1 MMGGVVTEMES
12 KWICNHCGEA
22 NVIGEVE
29 TFAHLETHRS
39 EIETEIRAEVA
50 EEIASMQ
57 RKVRAKEIEAE
68 SLKK

>member
-1 MMGGVVTEMES
+1 M
-12 KWICNHCGEA
+12 K
-22 NVIGEVE
+22 
-29 TFAHLETHRS
+29 HRS

-68 SLKK
+68 LKK